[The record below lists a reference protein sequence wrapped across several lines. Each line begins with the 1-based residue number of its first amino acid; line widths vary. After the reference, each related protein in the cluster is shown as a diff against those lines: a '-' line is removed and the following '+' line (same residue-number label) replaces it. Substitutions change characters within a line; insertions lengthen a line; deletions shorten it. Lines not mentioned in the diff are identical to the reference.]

1 MLEQKKGKI
10 TRFCRWLPASTHAIS
25 RVSLLGTSLAM
36 QNHTTVTLDQE
47 QKEDLFDEVFNDY
60 GDDPIPE

>member
-1 MLEQKKGKI
+1 
-10 TRFCRWLPASTHAIS
+10 
-25 RVSLLGTSLAM
+25 VSLLGTSLAM

>member
-25 RVSLLGTSLAM
+25 HVSLLGTSLAM

>member
-1 MLEQKKGKI
+1 MLYIMCPFSG
-10 TRFCRWLPASTHAIS
+10 R
-25 RVSLLGTSLAM
+25 LLQRM
-36 QNHTTVTLDQE
+36 QNHTTVILDQE

>member
-1 MLEQKKGKI
+1 
-10 TRFCRWLPASTHAIS
+10 
-25 RVSLLGTSLAM
+25 VSLLGTSLAM

-60 GDDPIPE
+60 GDDSIPE